1 MSLSD
6 LPESWTVWND
16 EPEGRLVL
24 AYRPDVFDT
33 KAFPA
38 PCMPTISLTRGSPRR
53 PPGERS
59 SEAAWYVTFYLEPE
73 VTLPGNRR
81 FETREAALAGAV
93 DLASEFAGGAVDYR
107 DAYQVPREAYL
118 DRLDELTG
126 RGADDD

>member
-6 LPESWTVWND
+6 LPDSWTVWND
-16 EPEGRLVL
+16 EPEGRCIL

-38 PCMPTISLTRGSPRR
+38 PCMPTLSLTRGSPNR

-59 SEAAWYVTFYLEPE
+59 PGAAWYVTFYLEPE
-73 VTLPGNRR
+73 VTLPGTRQ
-81 FETREAALAGAV
+81 FETREAAIDGAVELAG
-93 DLASEFAGGAVDYR
+93 EFADGAIDYR
-107 DAYQVPREAYL
+107 DAYQVPREEYL

-126 RGADDD
+126 RDGDDG